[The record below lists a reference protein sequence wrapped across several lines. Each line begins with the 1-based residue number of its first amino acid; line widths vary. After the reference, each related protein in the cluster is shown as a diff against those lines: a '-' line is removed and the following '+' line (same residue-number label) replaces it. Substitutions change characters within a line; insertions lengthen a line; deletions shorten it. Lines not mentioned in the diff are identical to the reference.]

1 MAAVGGRGG
10 LAAVLEAAAR
20 EERDR
25 AAEYSFVLSEDAYE
39 AFGDR
44 LDEAERECRAA
55 WEKASARLAEVRL
68 LACP

>member
-1 MAAVGGRGG
+1 MARFGWRGG

-39 AFGDR
+39 AYGDR
-44 LDEAERECRAA
+44 LDEAERECREA
-55 WEKASARLAEVRL
+55 WERAAERLA
-68 LACP
+68 AING